1 MCIVYSKFLSN
12 YSINQCQFLKILFHV
27 KHKLLSLQFCKF
39 FQDLSV
45 FYLLRNRDELIQKK
59 IYLYAQEQINQ
70 CSKLVLPSFN
80 MVFLFRSEI
89 FFRTT
94 QVLEY

>member
-59 IYLYAQEQINQ
+59 IYLYAQELLDVYLYMYVVGAKFWN
-70 CSKLVLPSFN
+70 LTFAFV
-80 MVFLFRSEI
+80 
-89 FFRTT
+89 
-94 QVLEY
+94 